1 MFPAG
6 APGVALLVLRNCI
19 ALALYGMAF
28 STGWQHGMFLILL
41 AMLCVGL
48 LTPAACVLAAATVL
62 LDQQHLRGMHNAN
75 LVVVVLSTLSLALLG
90 PGSFSIDARLF
101 GRRILVSASAGD
113 FPRND
118 SDK

>member
-1 MFPAG
+1 MFPSG

-28 STGWQHGMFLILL
+28 PTGWQHMIFLMLL

-62 LDQQHLRGMHNAN
+62 LDQQHLRDMHNAN
-75 LVVVVLSTLSLALLG
+75 LAVVVLSALSLAILG
-90 PGSFSIDARLF
+90 PGAVSVDARLF
-101 GRRILVSASAGD
+101 GRRILVSTSADD
-113 FPRND
+113 FPGND
-118 SDK
+118 SGK